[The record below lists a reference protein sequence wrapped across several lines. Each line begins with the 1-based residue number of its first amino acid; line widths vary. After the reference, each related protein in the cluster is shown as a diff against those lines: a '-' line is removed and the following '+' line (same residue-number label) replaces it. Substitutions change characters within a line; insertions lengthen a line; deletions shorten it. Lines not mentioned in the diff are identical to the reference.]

1 MRKGG
6 LFGPI
11 NQKPSHK
18 GLVLAN
24 KKWVGCQMGRGNPIG
39 AVYTRVEVLEWCDR
53 VMHKGGLFGPI
64 NQKPSHK
71 GSVLANKKR
80 VGC

>member
-1 MRKGG
+1 MGKGD
-6 LFGPI
+6 PI
-11 NQKPSHK
+11 RA
-18 GLVLAN
+18 GYA
-24 KKWVGCQMGRGNPIG
+24 G
-39 AVYTRVEVLEWCDR
+39 VEVLERCDR
-53 VMHKGGLFGPI
+53 VMRKGGLFGPI